1 MIEEIRQKI
10 ISNGRTDELYKQF
23 IQSLVDF
30 SINLAEK
37 REKQHLQEAN
47 LEFEKSKYF
56 IMNRE
61 NFKSDLACNN
71 SFKILNAQEIH
82 DLEVDTA
89 TNKMLQEKLKAYEIY
104 ADYLKSEQIKD
115 LAISKHTK

>member
-56 IMNRE
+56 IMNRD

-82 DLEVDTA
+82 DLEVDNA